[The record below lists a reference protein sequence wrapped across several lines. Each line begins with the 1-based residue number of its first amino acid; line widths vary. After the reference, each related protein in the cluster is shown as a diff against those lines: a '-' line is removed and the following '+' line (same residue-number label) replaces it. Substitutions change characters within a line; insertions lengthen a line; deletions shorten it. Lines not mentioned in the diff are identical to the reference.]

1 MALLTRSGH
10 VLEPDRS
17 RLVARPFLPEQANFG
32 GGRER
37 LQAIASRVM
46 EIEPETRT
54 GLLEE
59 ARSRARDS
67 FRDIEDRWREHYRT
81 AASHLSQL
89 EDVEDEEA
97 GLLLGAYLTQ
107 GYAYEG
113 LARTNPS
120 MVPFGD
126 GEEGSQGFVMSTR
139 SVGEGFISSIGFMT
153 GAVDADGEVQFEE
166 RHPYSSNGTR
176 HEPTYDRP
184 AFTRRLQELEVPPE
198 VLDRLSA
205 ELSPTFGMADLEEF
219 LGHLDEADIGAGVL
233 TDARTTIHWLAAS
246 NYVVAFDEAMPV
258 SGRVISPASPV
269 ESRGMEDARFVR
281 FTEDDGEVTYYATY
295 TAFDG
300 RRILPQLIGT
310 SDFARFRV
318 STLSGRMAQNKGM
331 AIFPRA
337 VEGEFF
343 ALSRYD
349 NQSIFVMRSEDI
361 RHWSNAELI
370 LQPEFE
376 WESIQVGNCGSPLE
390 TERGW
395 LVITHGVGPMRRY
408 VLGAILL
415 DLDEP
420 AKVIGR
426 LRMPLLEP
434 DDQES
439 RGNVPDVLYSC
450 GGMVHNG
457 LLVLPYGFA
466 DYGVRV
472 AVGSVDEIIDQMI

>member
-1 MALLTRSGH
+1 MALLTRTGH

-17 RLVARPFLPEQANFG
+17 RLVARPFLPDQANFG
-32 GGRER
+32 GGRDR
-37 LQAIASRVM
+37 LQAISARVL
-46 EIEPETRT
+46 EIDPETRT
-54 GLLEE
+54 GLLDD
-59 ARSRARDS
+59 ARLRARDS
-67 FRDIEDRWREHYRT
+67 FRDVEDRWREHYRT
-81 AASHLSQL
+81 AASHLPQL
-89 EDVEDEEA
+89 DEVEDEEA
-97 GLLLGAYLTQ
+97 RLLLGAYLTQ

-120 MVPFGD
+120 MVPFGN

-153 GAVDADGEVQFEE
+153 GAINTDGEVVFDK
-166 RHPYSSNGTR
+166 RHPYSTNGTR
-176 HEPTYDRP
+176 HEPTYDGP
-184 AFTRRLQELEVPPE
+184 AFARRLQELEVPPE
-198 VLDRLSA
+198 VLDRLST
-205 ELSPTFGMADLEEF
+205 ELSLTFTMADLEEF
-219 LGHLDEADIGAGVL
+219 LGRLGESDVGAAVL

-246 NYVVAFDEAMPV
+246 NYVVAFDEAMPI

-281 FTEDDGEVTYYATY
+281 FTDDEGKVTYYATY
-295 TAFDG
+295 TAYDG
-300 RRILPQLIGT
+300 RRILPQLIAT

-331 AIFPRA
+331 ALFPRA
-337 VEGEFF
+337 VEGEFL

-370 LQPEFE
+370 LHPEFE

-395 LVITHGVGPMRRY
+395 LVITHGVGPVRRY

-420 AKVIGR
+420 TKVIGR
-426 LRMPLLEP
+426 LRVPLLEP
-434 DDQES
+434 DEEES

-450 GGMVHNG
+450 GSMVQDG
-457 LLVLPYGFA
+457 RLVLPYGFA